1 MMVPRTWRQLDGE
14 KSEDVVQE
22 WLFLKTGALVADWK
36 LLHVL
41 DGHHPSRCPGIQGAV
56 AQSGAQ
62 LSITLNQYFPPDT
75 QPFCYGNKMVKGCGV
90 VLGYSY
96 SYLLGSSWRQGAV
109 QMQAH

>member
-41 DGHHPSRCPGIQGAV
+41 VC
-56 AQSGAQ
+56 
-62 LSITLNQYFPPDT
+62 TLAD
-75 QPFCYGNKMVKGCGV
+75 
-90 VLGYSY
+90 VLGYRVLWPRVGHS
-96 SYLLGSSWRQGAV
+96 
-109 QMQAH
+109 